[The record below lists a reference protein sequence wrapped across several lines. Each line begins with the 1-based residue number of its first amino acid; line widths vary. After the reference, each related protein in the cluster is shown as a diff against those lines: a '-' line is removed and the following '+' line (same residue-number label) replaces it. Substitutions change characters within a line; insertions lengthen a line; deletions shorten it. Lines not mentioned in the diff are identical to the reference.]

1 LKVESETVTAD
12 DGTVIPLTWFH
23 AAAPCAV
30 FVFLPALGIQS
41 KLYCRLAGALAER
54 GITTCLMEQRGHGA
68 SDIRIGRGTRFGV
81 ADFVDKDIP
90 AILDEVE
97 SRVPGLPVIL
107 GGHSLG
113 GHLSTIYA
121 GMRPERLSGIAHI
134 ACGFPYHR
142 DFPGSRGRLI
152 KTLCLVIPLAG
163 AITGFFPGKQIGFA
177 GRESITLM
185 QDWRGWAMTGR
196 FDYGGRTGVAQT
208 VSRFA
213 GPVLSVSFEKDEF
226 SSPEAVDRALSP
238 FSRADVTRVVL
249 GEAEQGDCLGHF
261 GWAREPA
268 GVVSC
273 LADWIEQNV
282 TRRPGTL
289 ES

>member
-1 LKVESETVTAD
+1 VSNETIIAE

-23 AAAPCAV
+23 AASPRAV

-41 KLYCRLAGALAER
+41 KLYCRLAGALADR

-68 SDIRIGRGTRFGV
+68 SNVRIRRGTRFGI

-107 GGHSLG
+107 AGHSLG

-121 GMRPERLSGIAHI
+121 GMQPERIRGIAHI

-152 KTLCLVIPLAG
+152 KTLCFIIPLAG
-163 AITGFFPGKQIGFA
+163 AIAGFFPGKQIGFG
-177 GRESITLM
+177 GRESIKLM
-185 QDWRGWAMTGR
+185 QDWRGWATTGC
-196 FDYGGRTGVAQT
+196 FDFDGRIGVGQA
-208 VSRFA
+208 VSRFT
-213 GPVLSVSFEKDEF
+213 GPVLSVSLEKDEF
-226 SSPEAVDRALSP
+226 SSATAVDRALSP
-238 FSRADVTRVVL
+238 FTRADVTRVVL
-249 GEAEQGDCLGHF
+249 GEAEQGSYLGHF
-261 GWAREPA
+261 AWAREPA
-268 GVVSC
+268 GVVDT
-273 LADWIEQNV
+273 LAAWIEAQV
-282 TRRPGTL
+282 ARRPGTPGG
-289 ES
+289 